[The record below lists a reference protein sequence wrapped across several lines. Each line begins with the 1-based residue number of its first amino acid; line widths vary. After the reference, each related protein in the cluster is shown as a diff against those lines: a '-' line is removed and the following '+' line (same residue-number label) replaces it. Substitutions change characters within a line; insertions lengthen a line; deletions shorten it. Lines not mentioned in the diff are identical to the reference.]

1 MRKMT
6 EFVMPI
12 KVFAAM
18 MFFGLI
24 ILYVI
29 GGMLHNVLTGEV
41 IEYAVP
47 FIFVFQSAGLS
58 IAIAAIW
65 VLFFNESII
74 KKWRFFPRYILFA
87 LSTMAVL
94 AISFFTF
101 LNVPSEWSTSLLIAT
116 LTIFIG
122 TTIFLSINEL
132 YYRKTGERYVEIL
145 NVYKKGLEQ

>member
-12 KVFAAM
+12 KVFASM

-24 ILYVI
+24 ILYVV
-29 GGMLHNVLTGEV
+29 GGILHNLLTGEV
-41 IEYAVP
+41 IEYAIP

-58 IAIAAIW
+58 IIIAAIW
-65 VLFFNESII
+65 TLFFNENII
-74 KKWRFFPRYILFA
+74 KKWRFFPRYTLFA
-87 LSTMAVL
+87 PSTMILL

-101 LNVPSEWSTSLLIAT
+101 LEIPTEWVVSLLIAT
-116 LTIFIG
+116 STVFIG

-145 NVYKKGLEQ
+145 NVYKKSLEQ